1 MVGGIRLKRCAD
13 DGWNTRAASSEY
25 ALRGLVD
32 AIIIYPGQK
41 RGEVSIELRGDLAAF
56 MHLADAQVGPDGK
69 VAVQTGG
76 YGEVLGTLV
85 AGTRNNRE
93 FTLPVVAC

>member
-1 MVGGIRLKRCAD
+1 MEALEQALARPA
-13 DGWNTRAASSEY
+13 TAAAATD

-56 MHLADAQVGPDGK
+56 MHLSDAQMGPDGK